1 MFDPDTLGH
10 LALHQD
16 AVLLEEFDD
25 APALP
30 TQMERIDLLDIE
42 KALARL
48 PVEQREVILLVGIEQ
63 MGYAEVAKTLD
74 IPIGTVMSRLSRA
87 RERLRVLLSG
97 GNDADMPGAGL
108 KVVK

>member
-1 MFDPDTLGH
+1 MHNVFINQVRARRFG
-10 LALHQD
+10 
-16 AVLLEEFDD
+16 LEEFDD

-108 KVVK
+108 KIVK

>member
-1 MFDPDTLGH
+1 
-10 LALHQD
+10 
-16 AVLLEEFDD
+16 
-25 APALP
+25 
-30 TQMERIDLLDIE
+30 MERIDLLDIE

-74 IPIGTVMSRLSRA
+74 IPIGTVMSRA